1 MCDPVSAGFAILSA
15 GASFG
20 ASAKNAHDTRKANRE
35 AAKVQEKA
43 DARQR
48 ALLAMRGADAVK
60 RVDTAAADEER
71 KRRLAVTSNNAL
83 LTSRQGALG
92 TPNTASTALSAGAT
106 RTTMG

>member
-15 GASFG
+15 GASLG
-20 ASAKNAHDTRKANRE
+20 AHAKNVHDTRKANRE

-48 ALLAMRGADAVK
+48 ALLAMRGSEAVK
-60 RVDTAAADEER
+60 RVDTAASDEEQR
-71 KRRLAVTSNNAL
+71 RRLAVTANNAV
-83 LTSRQGALG
+83 LTSRKGAFG
-92 TPNTASTALSAGAT
+92 MPNTASTALSAGAT